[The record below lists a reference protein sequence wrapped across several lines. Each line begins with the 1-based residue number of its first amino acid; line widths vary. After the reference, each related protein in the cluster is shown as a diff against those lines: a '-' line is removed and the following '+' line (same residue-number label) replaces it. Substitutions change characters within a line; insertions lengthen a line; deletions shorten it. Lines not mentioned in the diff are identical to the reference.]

1 MKCHSY
7 SFSLVWSYSSVSND
21 ASDLH
26 LPTVVAHEQYL
37 FVTSQFEK
45 FLIPFEWKLFLSYCP
60 HTYLLVQLAFSICQ
74 WFEVLSHKP
83 GSHST
88 GRLTSRTARGFL
100 CEPTWDEEW
109 ETVSLYSHKGV
120 KSKWGRKG
128 PYWKEP
134 FQREGTFSAPEKLW
148 QVHKRAKRTHP
159 RHNARLRAQ
168 PREKRQKAKE
178 AHRCECGFKSP
189 LATHTVGLRKIQNAN
204 KHKTKKGIKE
214 LWLL

>member
-1 MKCHSY
+1 M
-7 SFSLVWSYSSVSND
+7 
-21 ASDLH
+21 
-26 LPTVVAHEQYL
+26 
-37 FVTSQFEK
+37 
-45 FLIPFEWKLFLSYCP
+45 
-60 HTYLLVQLAFSICQ
+60 
-74 WFEVLSHKP
+74 LSHKP

-159 RHNARLRAQ
+159 RTMQGWGLNPARNGKRQRKLIDVNVASNLRLQHTLWDFAKYKMQTNTKQKRVLKNYDCYKCIAPFYCKSLLIRWKNTIKAGGSTVRAQ
-168 PREKRQKAKE
+168 SKMSEWVSGVEWMDTP
-178 AHRCECGFKSP
+178 
-189 LATHTVGLRKIQNAN
+189 
-204 KHKTKKGIKE
+204 
-214 LWLL
+214 

>member
-7 SFSLVWSYSSVSND
+7 SFTLLLVWSKSSVSND
-21 ASDLH
+21 ASSDLH
-26 LPTVVAHEQYL
+26 LPSHILLLPTNSICLWHL
-37 FVTSQFEK
+37 NFS
-45 FLIPFEWKLFLSYCP
+45 ISSFLSNENYPFHIASTPICCCN
-60 HTYLLVQLAFSICQ
+60 LLFSICQ

-88 GRLTSRTARGFL
+88 QLDALFHAL
-100 CEPTWDEEW
+100 PKAFCEPTWDEEW

-159 RHNARLRAQ
+159 AQ
-168 PREKRQKAKE
+168 CKAEGSTPRETANAKE

-189 LATHTVGLRKIQNAN
+189 LATHTVGLRKI
-204 KHKTKKGIKE
+204 
-214 LWLL
+214 